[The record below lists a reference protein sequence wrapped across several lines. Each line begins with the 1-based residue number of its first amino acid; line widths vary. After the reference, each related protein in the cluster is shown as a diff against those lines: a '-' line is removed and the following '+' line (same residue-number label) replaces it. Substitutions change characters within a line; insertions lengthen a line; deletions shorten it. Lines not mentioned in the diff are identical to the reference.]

1 MHAGVLGH
9 TGKGM
14 SYMVLPMLGLQG
26 VLTHGSSGK
35 MVEVSYCYDSVTG
48 LFADGVYKVGLIL
61 GERSLLCILSL
72 KGRA

>member
-1 MHAGVLGH
+1 
-9 TGKGM
+9 
-14 SYMVLPMLGLQG
+14 MLGLQG